1 MWVFKKS
8 FYYLMG
14 KTKEQIIA
22 EFGKNYLDADD
33 TFYYTLNMT
42 WFTKGK
48 TLSIKF
54 NTQEKVEEVDLM
66 KNDSSAISRAIANLF
81 DFLKL
86 NIKF

>member
-1 MWVFKKS
+1 
-8 FYYLMG
+8 MG
-14 KTKEQIIA
+14 KTKQQIIA
-22 EFGKNYLDADD
+22 EFGTNYLDADD

-48 TLSIKF
+48 TLSVKF
-54 NTQEKVEEVDLM
+54 NHLEKVEEVDLM

>member
-1 MWVFKKS
+1 
-8 FYYLMG
+8 MG

-22 EFGKNYLDADD
+22 EFGTNYLDADG

-54 NTQEKVEEVDLM
+54 NHLEKVEKVDLM
-66 KNDSSAISRAIANLF
+66 KNDNSAISRGIANLF
-81 DFLKL
+81 ELLRL